1 MPMYGRFVQFALP
14 RIGQVLSAAV
24 LYLNFLC
31 LPFVACFAGSAPL
44 AYFGIPLLLLILTGW
59 LGRNPLGPGMIA
71 ECYLTGIY
79 LVGDLVWLIAC
90 LAGGAALRG
99 WKTLWMG
106 GLLAWV
112 LTALIMIWA
121 YFRAVRLHTTTYRL
135 TTKKK
140 LPGGKLRILQ
150 ISDLHPGGG
159 AMDRSRIPELE
170 QRIRD
175 LHPDLIVLTGDIYDE
190 YVSRENFD
198 SFNAFFARLEA
209 PGGKWFVF
217 GNHDIFHHWKE
228 PCYTRADLETAFAAA
243 GIRVLE
249 DVAVLTR
256 LDGVPLRIVGRKD
269 WLFTKRLRF
278 APAELLPGGPDEIY
292 TIMLDHE
299 PRELRADAEAG
310 ADLILSGHTHGGQ
323 IWPTGVAARLF
334 RYNEVNRGAKRITP
348 GCTAVV
354 SCGTGTWGYKIRTEG
369 RTELVVIEI
378 QQTV

>member
-1 MPMYGRFVQFALP
+1 M
-14 RIGQVLSAAV
+14 
-24 LYLNFLC
+24 
-31 LPFVACFAGSAPL
+31 
-44 AYFGIPLLLLILTGW
+44 
-59 LGRNPLGPGMIA
+59 
-71 ECYLTGIY
+71 
-79 LVGDLVWLIAC
+79 GDLVWLIAY
-90 LAGGAALRG
+90 LAGGAALQG

-175 LHPDLIVLTGDIYDE
+175 RHPDLIVLTGDIYDE

-228 PCYTRADLETAFAAA
+228 PCYTRADLETAIAAA

-278 APAELLPGGPDEIY
+278 TPAELLPGGPDEIY

-323 IWPTGVAARLF
+323 IWPTGMAARLF
-334 RYNEVNRGAKRITP
+334 RYNEVNRGAKHITT

-354 SCGTGTWGYKIRTEG
+354 SSGTGTWGYKIRTEG